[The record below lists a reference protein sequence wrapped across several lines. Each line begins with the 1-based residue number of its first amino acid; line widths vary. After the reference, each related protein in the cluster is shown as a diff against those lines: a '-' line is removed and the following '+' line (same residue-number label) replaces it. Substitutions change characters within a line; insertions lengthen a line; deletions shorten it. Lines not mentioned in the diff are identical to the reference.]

1 MNNGKIN
8 MVIEAELIKRITPYL
23 DKILSKV

>member
-8 MVIEAELIKRITPYL
+8 MVIETELIKRITPYL